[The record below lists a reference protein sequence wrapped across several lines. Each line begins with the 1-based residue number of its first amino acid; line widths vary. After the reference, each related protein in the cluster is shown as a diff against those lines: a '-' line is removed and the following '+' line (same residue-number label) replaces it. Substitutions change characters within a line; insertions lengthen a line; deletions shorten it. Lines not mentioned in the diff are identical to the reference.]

1 MPRLRDTVRDQ
12 HDEQRARKQPQTLRE
27 GPTWADRTHQ
37 LAIHCSPP
45 TRARQGRPFRPA
57 NTQATS
63 RAPARRSTRTP
74 CKGQL
79 TRRESTQLL
88 RALSGRAFA
97 PAVPSDDAR
106 RSPATKVRLVHLDG
120 RERKSARSWCCARS
134 IRMRRPAR
142 KHGAL
147 GERASRCNGGARARR
162 ALQQAGA
169 RAQGAACL
177 VAPATTTAAKGRR
190 ELKRSSSGYCR
201 WTRFGLDIGPYPRTP
216 PDPPRGSGTVPD
228 PPKLGDFRILSESS
242 API

>member
-1 MPRLRDTVRDQ
+1 MHCLPRP
-12 HDEQRARKQPQTLRE
+12 RA
-27 GPTWADRTHQ
+27 Q
-37 LAIHCSPP
+37 L
-45 TRARQGRPFRPA
+45 GKPFRPA
-57 NTQATS
+57 HTNATL
-63 RAPARRSTRTP
+63 RAPDRRSTRMP
-74 CKGQL
+74 CMAQL
-79 TRRESTQLL
+79 TRRVIAQLL

-201 WTRFGLDIGPYPRTP
+201 WTHFGLDIGRRELVQPQ
-216 PDPPRGSGTVPD
+216 
-228 PPKLGDFRILSESS
+228 
-242 API
+242 